1 MALFLAALT
10 RSRGTQGITFGADLA
25 TGDVGS
31 LSVLTANHLQGS
43 ILDFMSGFNSIPIYG
58 FGYGCREMEG

>member
-10 RSRGTQGITFGADLA
+10 KSRGTQGITFGADLA
-25 TGDVGS
+25 KGDVES

-43 ILDFMSGFNSIPIYG
+43 ILDFMSEFNSIPISG
-58 FGYGCREMEG
+58 LGYGRREMEG